1 MDENA
6 SSAIG
11 SLNRKKPV
19 ACPAEGPGGQGPPYF
34 KNAPPLSQGLDDPP
48 PHPPYLKS
56 GSATGSVD

>member
-48 PHPPYLKS
+48 PTLLIWSLDPPLE
-56 GSATGSVD
+56 A